1 MRILLLGVIVLAI
14 FGFTDALAFD
24 THIGD
29 DVFIMVQ
36 TSLRDSDGHLV
47 TYLESTKFT
56 YLDKPALESFLD
68 YEASRG
74 NNPVITLDGQKYQI
88 IRRAQEITL
97 ISDNV
102 VASTILSD
110 NVNGNIT
117 LLARFAHD
125 GYPAIPG
132 DKIESIWTFVR
143 PVS

>member
-1 MRILLLGVIVLAI
+1 MRILLLGVTLLAV
-14 FGFTDALAFD
+14 FGFADALAFD

-36 TSLRDSDGHLV
+36 TSLISSDGHLV

-68 YEASRG
+68 YEATRG
-74 NNPVITLDGQKYQI
+74 NNPIITLDGEKYQI
-88 IRRAQEITL
+88 IRRAQEIT
-97 ISDNV
+97 ITSDTV

-110 NVNGNIT
+110 NVNENIT

>member
-24 THIGD
+24 THIGG

-110 NVNGNIT
+110 NVNGNLT